1 MTTIEIP
8 AYIDP
13 AVLVPGQTVTCILDG
28 TETVLTVLRVEPA
41 LICSKPDGTGVMV
54 LAHTVVP
61 VEAMPPGKR
70 SPEDDLVREGT
81 CATCQHASYQH
92 RSTYRD
98 AAGTLRSWSCVMF
111 NCQCEHFA
119 AGKRS

>member
-28 TETVLTVLRVEPA
+28 TETLLTVLRVEPA

-54 LAHTVVP
+54 LAHTVIPIDVP
-61 VEAMPPGKR
+61 TPG
-70 SPEDDLVREGT
+70 EG
-81 CATCQHASYQH
+81 A
-92 RSTYRD
+92 R
-98 AAGTLRSWSCVMF
+98 
-111 NCQCEHFA
+111 
-119 AGKRS
+119 